1 MKTEIIGSEAFQSL
15 KVTLSPGEQFV
26 SEAGKMTRM
35 STSITNEVETVNK
48 SGGLLGGL
56 KRMLG
61 GEAFFFS
68 RYTANSEGE
77 VVLSPTL
84 PGNVGLQHLDGN
96 VGWYCAGGSYMASGP
111 EIKTEPRWQ
120 GMKGMFTGESM
131 VFVHATGIGPLV
143 LDAFGK
149 VEVEEVD
156 GTFIVDTGHVVA
168 FEDTLEY
175 TISKAGGSWFSSM
188 LAGEG
193 FVIKFSG
200 RGKVMMQS
208 HNMKEFGAIL
218 GPKLPARG

>member
-35 STSITNEVETVNK
+35 STTITNEVDTVKK

-68 RYTANSEGE
+68 RYTANDEGE

-84 PGNVGLQHLDGN
+84 PGNVGLQHLDGK

-111 EIKTEPRWQ
+111 EIKTEPKWQ

-156 GTFIVDTGHVVA
+156 GTFIIDTGHLVA

-175 TISKAGGSWFSSM
+175 TISKAGGSWISSM

>member
-1 MKTEIIGSEAFQSL
+1 MKTEIIGSQAFQSM
-15 KVTLSPGEQFV
+15 KVTLSAGEQFV
-26 SEAGKMTRM
+26 SEAGKMVRM
-35 STSITNEVETVNK
+35 SSSISNEVESVKK

-77 VVLSPTL
+77 VVLAPTL
-84 PGNVGLQHLDGN
+84 PGNVGFQELDGTK
-96 VGWYCAGGSYMASGP
+96 GWYCSGGSYMASGP
-111 EIKTEPRWQ
+111 EIKTEPKWQ
-120 GMKGMFTGESM
+120 GMKGLFSGESL

-143 LDAFGK
+143 LDAFGT
-149 VEVEEVD
+149 VEEETVD
-156 GTFIVDTGHVVA
+156 GTFTVDTGHVVA

-175 TISKAGGSWFSSM
+175 TISKAGGSWFNSW

-193 FVIKFSG
+193 FVIRFSG
-200 RGKVMMQS
+200 RGKVLIQS

-218 GPKLPARG
+218 GPKLPPR